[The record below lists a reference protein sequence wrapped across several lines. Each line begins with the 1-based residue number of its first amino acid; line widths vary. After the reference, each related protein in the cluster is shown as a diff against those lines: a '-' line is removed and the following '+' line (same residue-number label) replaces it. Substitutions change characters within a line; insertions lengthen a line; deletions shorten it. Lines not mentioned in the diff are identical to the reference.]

1 MEEKYL
7 PAIHPAGKKYLEYVK
22 TLKHKHQKNK

>member
-1 MEEKYL
+1 L

-22 TLKHKHQKNK
+22 TLKHKHQKNKWLHK